1 MRTLK
6 GPGTARLVVKRSIFM
21 GYASPAKNEDE
32 ARAFIEKT
40 RAHHSDAN
48 HNVSAYVINDGRNFA
63 VRYDDDGEPKGSA
76 GKPVLRVIQNKGLN
90 NVVVVVTRYFG
101 GIKLGY
107 GGLVKAYS
115 EAASRAIENA
125 GVVEIYETERF
136 QVTFPYSLF
145 HLVRETIEGYGGRV
159 VGEDY
164 GALVTFTVKTRKG
177 EAEGLMELL
186 TEKTRGRARLRRL
199 FMSYFEGN
207 LYNLHGV

>member
-1 MRTLK
+1 MGYRTLRDV
-6 GPGTARLVVKRSIFM
+6 GTARLVIKKSVFI
-21 GYASPAKNEDE
+21 GYASPARTEEE
-32 ARAFIEKT
+32 ARAFIEKI
-40 RAHHSDAN
+40 RAYHSDAN

-76 GKPVLRVIQNKGLN
+76 GKPVLKVIQNKGLS

-115 EAASRAIENA
+115 ETASLAIENA
-125 GVVEIYETERF
+125 GIVEVYETERF

-145 HLVRETIEGYGGRV
+145 HTVKEAIEKAGARV
-159 VGEDY
+159 VGENYSDN
-164 GALVTFTVKTRKG
+164 VTFTVETRKG

-186 TEKTRGRARLRRL
+186 KERTKGRLRLNTL
-199 FMSYFEGN
+199 FTQRS
-207 LYNLHGV
+207 